1 MIPVASVIAFPS
13 HYANVDWPH
22 QLTPSA
28 EDQKK
33 ARDKASASVE
43 EQKKDPPILSGG
55 ALFLSLAFA
64 PDASADDE
72 PDSSSSDLAG
82 LE

>member
-43 EQKKDPPILSGG
+43 EQKKDLTEEEVHRLLYLIHTQAHTRNPRS
-55 ALFLSLAFA
+55 
-64 PDASADDE
+64 
-72 PDSSSSDLAG
+72 
-82 LE
+82 

>member
-33 ARDKASASVE
+33 ARD
-43 EQKKDPPILSGG
+43 
-55 ALFLSLAFA
+55 
-64 PDASADDE
+64 
-72 PDSSSSDLAG
+72 
-82 LE
+82 